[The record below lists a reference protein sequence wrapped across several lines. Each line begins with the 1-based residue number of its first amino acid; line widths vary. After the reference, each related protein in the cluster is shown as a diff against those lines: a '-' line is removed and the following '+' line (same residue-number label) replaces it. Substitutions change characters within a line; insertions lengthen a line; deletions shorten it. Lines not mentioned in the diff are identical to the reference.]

1 MVSGDAIIQASA
13 TIIVGVI
20 FLVTLRQALNLPVSS
35 SYLKRMW
42 VSFFFFA
49 LASAMAFNMENVFYS
64 EQYRWEFS
72 TWTMLVFDVGLMIVG
87 LMLYETITEKSSQER
102 TEEERQDKLGKA
114 FLKRAGIDPDRKYM
128 KECVSCGKLI
138 PLASET
144 CEYCHAKQE
153 QSKASQERLEKS

>member
-35 SYLKRMW
+35 SYLKRMMIA
-42 VSFFFFA
+42 FLFFA
-49 LASAMAFNMENVFYS
+49 LASMMTFNMENVVYN
-64 EQYRWEFS
+64 EQIRREWGI
-72 TWTMLVFDVGLMIVG
+72 WAMLVFDIGLVTVG

-102 TEEERQDKLGKA
+102 TEKERQDRLEKA
-114 FLKRAGIDPDRKYM
+114 FMKRAGIENDRKYM
-128 KECVSCGKLI
+128 KQCASCGKLI

-144 CEYCHAKQE
+144 CEYCHTKQK
-153 QSKASQERLEKS
+153 QGNQ